1 MEDIPLH
8 FLIGIGAILIIS
20 CLVVRD
26 RTEDRMQKLK
36 TEFLALRT
44 DEKRQAD
51 MREDIELTVAQA
63 TEALMRA
70 DRRNN
75 SMRKGCEAVSGLLD
89 QLEEFEEKGVPVR
102 PSKDTEEVE
111 ELDEEQL
118 TEEDMAAEDQVP
130 EV

>member
-51 MREDIELTVAQA
+51 MREDNELTVAQA

-75 SMRKGCEAVSGLLD
+75 SMWKGCEAVSGLLD
-89 QLEEFEEKGVPVR
+89 QLEEF
-102 PSKDTEEVE
+102 D
-111 ELDEEQL
+111 
-118 TEEDMAAEDQVP
+118 
-130 EV
+130 